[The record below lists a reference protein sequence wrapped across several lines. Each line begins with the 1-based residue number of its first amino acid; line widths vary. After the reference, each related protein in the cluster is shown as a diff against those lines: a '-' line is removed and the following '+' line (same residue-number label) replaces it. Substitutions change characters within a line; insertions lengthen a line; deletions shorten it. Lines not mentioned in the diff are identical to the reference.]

1 MKTSAERNLKK
12 LKSWGACPLMHIFT
26 VNFELFFF
34 VLKHSDLYI
43 LFSTEFLTEDG
54 LFDMIRSSKPVK
66 KSLPEKT
73 NKSTEKVSAQ
83 PKISP
88 QKDETRGMNCTA
100 IEHAFWVSVAY
111 VY

>member
-1 MKTSAERNLKK
+1 M
-12 LKSWGACPLMHIFT
+12 
-26 VNFELFFF
+26 

-43 LFSTEFLTEDG
+43 LFSTKFLTEDG

-73 NKSTEKVSAQ
+73 NKSTEKVSAL

-88 QKDETRGMNCTA
+88 QKEETRGMNCTS
-100 IEHAFWVSVAY
+100 IEHAFWISGRMFNNPFPEIAPLVSIDALAVYFVAISSHY
-111 VY
+111 PCN